1 MIKIYKMLVNKHGN
15 GVVAQTFYGKWLPD
29 MTNGINQM
37 FIYCDEVLPSI
48 VGNTKSQ
55 LLARVSI
62 QSEGQGSRTLCTYT
76 PPDVPR
82 QLIK

>member
-1 MIKIYKMLVNKHGN
+1 MVARYDKLVYLF
-15 GVVAQTFYGKWLPD
+15 T
-29 MTNGINQM
+29 QM